1 MVKFICIPGSKRNR
15 SVHLFFWRVIVYV
28 DVRTAL
34 DKIPTP
40 EFKTK
45 VKIATVADSLQ
56 CYDVEYINDD
66 KFIVDC

>member
-1 MVKFICIPGSKRNR
+1 MQSWLNSFVFLDQSATEVSIYFSEG
-15 SVHLFFWRVIVYV
+15 
-28 DVRTAL
+28 TAL
-34 DKIPTP
+34 NKIPTP

-56 CYDVEYINDD
+56 CYDVEYIDND